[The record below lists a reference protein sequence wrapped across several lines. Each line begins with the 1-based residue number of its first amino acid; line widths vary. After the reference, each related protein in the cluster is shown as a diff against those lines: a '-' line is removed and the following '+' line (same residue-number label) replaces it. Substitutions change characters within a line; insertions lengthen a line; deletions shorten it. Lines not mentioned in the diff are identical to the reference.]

1 MAKKKEE
8 NAAVETEETK
18 AKFREKLKSLLE
30 LGKKKRNILEYQEI
44 SDFFRDMNLDEE
56 KMEKVLDF
64 LEANKVDVLRISDGD
79 DEDDDIILDDED
91 EVEVEKIDLS
101 VPEGVSVEDPVRM
114 YLKEIGKVPLLSADE
129 EIELAQKME
138 AGSVAVEKIPLLKER
153 LAETG
158 EEQEKEEIQAEIK
171 ALQLDVDRG
180 SDAKKRLAEANL
192 RLVVSI
198 AKRYVGRGMLFLD
211 LIQEGNIGLMHA
223 AEKYDYTKDNR
234 FSTYA
239 SWWIKEAITRAIDQQ
254 SREIRV
260 PVHVAEN
267 IKRVQKAAKE
277 LQQEFGRE
285 AEPGEIAKKLGDR
298 TEEEVK
304 NILSYIRNPVSLE
317 TPVGEDGEDSLGD
330 FVEDRSETTPEDAMD
345 VLVRKEE
352 VQELLETLNDRE
364 KEVISLRFGLGKDRT
379 YIRRN
384 R

>member
-1 MAKKKEE
+1 MGKEE
-8 NAAVETEETK
+8 IQESEPLRIYLNEIGEIPLLDETEEK
-18 AKFREKLKSLLE
+18 E
-30 LGKKKRNILEYQEI
+30 LGR
-44 SDFFRDMNLDEE
+44 
-56 KMEKVLDF
+56 
-64 LEANKVDVLRISDGD
+64 RISDGD
-79 DEDDDIILDDED
+79 ESARARLE
-91 EVEVEKIDLS
+91 
-101 VPEGVSVEDPVRM
+101 EG
-114 YLKEIGKVPLLSADE
+114 
-129 EIELAQKME
+129 
-138 AGSVAVEKIPLLKER
+138 
-153 LAETG
+153 
-158 EEQEKEEIQAEIK
+158 
-171 ALQLDVDRG
+171 
-180 SDAKKRLAEANL
+180 NL

-198 AKRYVGRGMLFLD
+198 AKHYTGRGLPFMYDDVPVNMED

-379 YIRRN
+379 YTLEEIGESLGITRERV
-384 R
+384 RQIESKAMEKLRKKAL